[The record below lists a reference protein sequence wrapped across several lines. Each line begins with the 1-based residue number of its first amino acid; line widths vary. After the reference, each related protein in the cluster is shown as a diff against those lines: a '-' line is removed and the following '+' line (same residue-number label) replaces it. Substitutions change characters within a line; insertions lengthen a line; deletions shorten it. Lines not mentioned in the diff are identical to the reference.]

1 MNFRKTALS
10 ISLLLPSLMFVT
22 PIHAAA
28 NIDTCPQGGPF
39 AHLCGLN
46 IGTVIGTAITYIFV
60 VAAILALAYLIYG
73 GIRWIISGGD
83 KGGVQGAKDTIIAA
97 LIGLVVIFLSYV
109 ILSLVLNFFG
119 ISTFNFSLP
128 NI

>member
-1 MNFRKTALS
+1 MNTRKLIITTSALTS
-10 ISLLLPSLMFVT
+10 ILLFAT
-22 PIHAAA
+22 PVYAQTTI
-28 NIDTCPQGGPF
+28 NTCPTSGPF
-39 AHLCGLN
+39 NRLCNLN

-60 VAAILALAYLIYG
+60 VAAIVALGFLIWG
-73 GIRWIISGGD
+73 GLKWIISGGD
-83 KGGVQGAKDTIIAA
+83 KSAVQGAKDHIIAA